1 MSTTTRTAID
11 EPAAPYVN
19 IDGYA
24 RHKVVGQRYS
34 STGKITANSWRQDKR
49 HERGDHQR
57 GEQAAHSVTGRR
69 SARVGLAVV
78 SIGSLLGFTLS
89 AH

>member
-34 STGKITANSWRQDKR
+34 STGKIATNSWRQDQR
-49 HERGDHQR
+49 HECYQHEGWENATHRHISPLSNLR
-57 GEQAAHSVTGRR
+57 LKERNS
-69 SARVGLAVV
+69 VV
-78 SIGSLLGFTLS
+78 SSMPML
-89 AH
+89 

>member
-34 STGKITANSWRQDKR
+34 STGKIAANSWRQDKR